1 MWGALLADGREYLF
15 GDFGIADAF
24 YAPVVMR
31 LKSYALPMNEVTL
44 AYMARIQA
52 HPAVDKWLQAA
63 LKEELFV
70 AIDEPYRQHR

>member
-1 MWGALLADGREYLF
+1 
-15 GDFGIADAF
+15 
-24 YAPVVMR
+24 V
-31 LKSYALPMNEVTL
+31 NEVTL
-44 AYMARIQA
+44 AYMTRIQA